1 MCELASGPNLQRDF
15 PGKDRKKAKVK
26 KPATA
31 ALPKPRTIK
40 FHEYKVCVVNS
51 VTEPII
57 FLPGSKEPQI
67 LISAQAPAL
76 ALAPAPVPDLDSFI
90 RYLENYLF

>member
-51 VTEPII
+51 V
-57 FLPGSKEPQI
+57 LRS
-67 LISAQAPAL
+67 
-76 ALAPAPVPDLDSFI
+76 
-90 RYLENYLF
+90 

>member
-26 KPATA
+26 KPAATA

-40 FHEYKVCVVNS
+40 FHEYKVSVVNS
-51 VTEPII
+51 VLRSRKYFFP
-57 FLPGSKEPQI
+57 
-67 LISAQAPAL
+67 
-76 ALAPAPVPDLDSFI
+76 APAPRS
-90 RYLENYLF
+90 R

>member
-40 FHEYKVCVVNS
+40 FHEYKVCVVNIFNS
-51 VTEPII
+51 VLRSRKCFFRLQLRGAANP
-57 FLPGSKEPQI
+57 
-67 LISAQAPAL
+67 APAL
-76 ALAPAPVPDLDSFI
+76 ASDTF
-90 RYLENYLF
+90 YLIP

>member
-26 KPATA
+26 KPATT

-40 FHEYKVCVVNS
+40 FHEYKVCVVKS
-51 VTEPII
+51 VAEPKKC
-57 FLPGSKEPQI
+57 LP
-67 LISAQAPAL
+67 APAL
-76 ALAPAPVPDLDSFI
+76 RRRKSEFRPRLQIV
-90 RYLENYLF
+90 

>member
-40 FHEYKVCVVNS
+40 FHEYKVCVFVLLS
-51 VTEPII
+51 RKY
-57 FLPGSKEPQI
+57 FLR
-67 LISAQAPAL
+67 L
-76 ALAPAPVPDLDSFI
+76 
-90 RYLENYLF
+90 